1 MVRLSYLPS
10 QQSDCSSAR
19 RHNSYLPSSISGC
32 AVSLTS
38 IVLFAWKRARG
49 FVVTRLE
56 QGSSCRWN
64 SILPRV
70 RPRFVRAHG
79 YSVELIRSAIIDSD
93 TVSRAKT
100 GKKSRKKRRR
110 KRKGG
115 GERRRIIKDKRKRG
129 TLGKLG
135 WWNFKRARFKP
146 PFIHVTLLL
155 HRSFLKTTFL
165 HSP

>member
-49 FVVTRLE
+49 FVVTRFE

-79 YSVELIRSAIIDSD
+79 YSVELIRSAIIDS
-93 TVSRAKT
+93 VPRENRKEKS
-100 GKKSRKKRRR
+100 KKEEEEKEGV
-110 KRKGG
+110 GG
-115 GERRRIIKDKRKRG
+115 RRRIIKDKRKRG